1 MTVEKLFWADPY
13 LTRTDAVVESVNGDV
28 VTVDRTVAFAF
39 SGGQASDEGT
49 IAGLPIIE
57 ARTRD
62 LDIEYLLPAGH
73 GLQPGRAVEVV
84 IDGAA
89 RRRLVRLHFAAEL
102 VLELMTR
109 HHPEATKV
117 GANITKDKARV
128 DFAWPGNIAETFQ
141 LLEAE
146 VERLVREDRPITSE
160 FSDVATQSRYWEI
173 AGFAR
178 VPCGGTHP
186 RSTGEVG
193 RIALKRVNPG
203 RGKERIEIYLAD
215 R

>member
-1 MTVEKLFWADPY
+1 
-13 LTRTDAVVESVNGDV
+13 VESVNGDV

-57 ARTRD
+57 ARTRG
-62 LDIEYLLPAGH
+62 LDIEYVLPAGH
-73 GLQPGRAVEVV
+73 GLRPGRSVEVT
-84 IDGAA
+84 IDGAT
-89 RRRLVRLHFAAEL
+89 RYRLMRLHFAAEL
-102 VLELMTR
+102 VLELMTQA
-109 HHPEATKV
+109 HPDATKI

-128 DFAWPGNIAETFQ
+128 DFAWQDNIAETFP

-146 VERLVREDRPITSE
+146 VERLVLEDRPIKSA
-160 FSDVATQSRYWEI
+160 FSDLARQSRYWEI

-193 RIALKRVNPG
+193 RIVLKRVNPG